1 MTFNKSATDWRKPS
15 EHSKPASN
23 RYDLSSKCFAK
34 WSGAPNSKIKFTE
47 WKNYK
52 GLCPK
57 YIWKLLWFIIKEA
70 HCYPAIGPMGEMG
83 KVARGELPA
92 DAIRPVPSKMSG
104 PMNTP
109 DTISIKPAQT
119 QPIDKP
125 DMLLVTKKE
134 PEKSLVS
141 SYKIMSLLFYIFYFS
156 QIVIHRSGRQVH
168 H

>member
-1 MTFNKSATDWRKPS
+1 
-15 EHSKPASN
+15 
-23 RYDLSSKCFAK
+23 
-34 WSGAPNSKIKFTE
+34 
-47 WKNYK
+47 
-52 GLCPK
+52 
-57 YIWKLLWFIIKEA
+57 
-70 HCYPAIGPMGEMG
+70 MGEMG

-104 PMNTP
+104 QMNAP

-141 SYKIMSLLFYIFYFS
+141 SYNIYSFYNIDILAKLLSTDRAY
-156 QIVIHRSGRQVH
+156 RSTTKTVWNRTV
-168 H
+168 

>member
-1 MTFNKSATDWRKPS
+1 
-15 EHSKPASN
+15 
-23 RYDLSSKCFAK
+23 
-34 WSGAPNSKIKFTE
+34 
-47 WKNYK
+47 
-52 GLCPK
+52 
-57 YIWKLLWFIIKEA
+57 
-70 HCYPAIGPMGEMG
+70 MG

-141 SYKIMSLLFYIFYFS
+141 SYKKSLLFYIFYFS
-156 QIVIHRSGRQVH
+156 QIVIRRSGRQVH

>member
-1 MTFNKSATDWRKPS
+1 MTSVPNASPNDLEPQIQKSNSPNGKITKVCPY
-15 EHSKPASN
+15 KK
-23 RYDLSSKCFAK
+23 YLS
-34 WSGAPNSKIKFTE
+34 
-47 WKNYK
+47 
-52 GLCPK
+52 LV
-57 YIWKLLWFIIKEA
+57 LWFIIKEA

-141 SYKIMSLLFYIFYFS
+141 SYKKSLLFYIFYFS
-156 QIVIHRSGRQVH
+156 QIVIRRSGRQVH

>member
-1 MTFNKSATDWRKPS
+1 
-15 EHSKPASN
+15 
-23 RYDLSSKCFAK
+23 
-34 WSGAPNSKIKFTE
+34 
-47 WKNYK
+47 
-52 GLCPK
+52 
-57 YIWKLLWFIIKEA
+57 
-70 HCYPAIGPMGEMG
+70 MGEMG

-104 PMNTP
+104 PMNAP

-141 SYKIMSLLFYIFYFS
+141 SYKTMSLLFYIFYFS